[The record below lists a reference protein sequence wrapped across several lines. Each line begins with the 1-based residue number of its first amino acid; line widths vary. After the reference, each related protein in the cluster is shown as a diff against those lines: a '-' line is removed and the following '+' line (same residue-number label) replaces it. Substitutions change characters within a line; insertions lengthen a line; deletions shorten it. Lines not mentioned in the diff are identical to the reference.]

1 MLYDDPQHVQHTDRS
16 SQEPDP
22 TTNSRAVPIYA
33 TTVGPSHLI
42 SSQDKTGPLTSLQSY
57 AFDDCAHGAR
67 LFGLQELGNI
77 YSRIMNVWL
86 ASCPA
91 PALPSS

>member
-1 MLYDDPQHVQHTDRS
+1 MPPRLV
-16 SQEPDP
+16 
-22 TTNSRAVPIYA
+22 
-33 TTVGPSHLI
+33 HLI

-77 YSRIMNVWL
+77 YSRIMNV
-86 ASCPA
+86 
-91 PALPSS
+91 